1 MDDST
6 GVRKRNVDPEDEQE
20 EADLVLTD
28 SSLPRNDVAESPSP
42 PKDEA
47 PEFMKEALKDLTPR
61 WRNWWVRGWFSLLM
75 IGFFGVLIYFG
86 TFAFMLVV
94 ILCQVKCFHE
104 IITIGH
110 QVYKSYDLPWFRT
123 LSWYFLFCTNYF
135 LYGETLAEH
144 FAASIQKEER
154 LMFLAR
160 YHRLISYMTYLLG
173 FMLFVLSLVKKRY
186 RLQFFMFGWTHV
198 TLLIIVTQSHL
209 LMQNMMEGLVW
220 LILPVSMVICND
232 IMAYMCGFFFGKTP
246 LIKLSPKKTWE
257 GFIGG
262 AFFTIIFGW
271 FFALFLCQFPSL
283 ICPSKISSNF
293 TVDVNCDPMFIFKP
307 KEYNVPLFIRVLLKL
322 IGFDR
327 STISI
332 YPLQFHSLSL
342 SIFSSSIAPFG
353 GFFASGFKR
362 AFKIKDF
369 GDTIPGHG
377 GLMDRFDCQYL
388 MATFVN
394 VYLSTFITVP
404 SPKKLLPLIVA
415 MSPDDQLQLFH
426 QLKDYLDGQGLL

>member
-1 MDDST
+1 MET
-6 GVRKRNVDPEDEQE
+6 NLRKRNLEQE
-20 EADLVLTD
+20 NNTSEQEDHLSD
-28 SSLPRNDVAESPSP
+28 SSIVEPTEPP
-42 PKDEA
+42 KPKDET

-61 WRNWWVRGWFSLLM
+61 WRNWWIRGLFTILM
-75 IGFFGVLIYFG
+75 IGYFGLVIYLG
-86 TFAFMLVV
+86 TFAFMASV
-94 ILCQVKCFHE
+94 ILFQVKCFHE

-123 LSWYFLFCTNYF
+123 LSWYFLICSNYF
-135 LYGETLAEH
+135 FYGETAMEH
-144 FAASIQKEER
+144 FAAFIQSEKHM
-154 LMFLAR
+154 MFLAK
-160 YHRLISYMTYLLG
+160 YHRLISFMLYLVG

-209 LMQNMMEGLVW
+209 LLQNLLEGIIW
-220 LILPVSMVICND
+220 LIVPVSMVICND
-232 IMAYMCGFFFGKTP
+232 IMAYMCGFFFGRTP

-271 FFALFLCQFPSL
+271 LISGFLCQFPTMT
-283 ICPSKISSNF
+283 CPSEISSSF
-293 TVDVNCDPMFIFKP
+293 SVNLDCVPLPTFQQT
-307 KEYNVPLFIRVLLKL
+307 EYQVPLFIRVLLKL
-322 IGFDR
+322 INMDVA
-327 STISI
+327 SVMI
-332 YPLQFHSLSL
+332 YPFQLHSLSL

-394 VYLSTFITVP
+394 VYLHTFIKLPT
-404 SPKKLLPLIVA
+404 PKKLLPMITA
-415 MSPDDQLQLFH
+415 MAAADQIALFND
-426 QLKDYLDGQGLL
+426 LKDYLTNKGILG

>member
-1 MDDST
+1 MADSS
-6 GVRKRNVDPEDEQE
+6 VRKRKVEQPSDKEDL
-20 EADLVLTD
+20 DILTD
-28 SSLPRNDVAESPSP
+28 SSQTQNEPAPATT
-42 PKDEA
+42 KDET
-47 PEFMKEALKDLTPR
+47 PEFMKEALKDLPPK
-61 WRNWWVRGWFSLLM
+61 WKNWWVRGLFTIVMFGFFAILIYIGP
-75 IGFFGVLIYFG
+75 IGFMFS
-86 TFAFMLVV
+86 V

-123 LSWYFLFCTNYF
+123 LSWYFLICSNYF
-135 LYGETLAEH
+135 FYGETLAVH
-144 FAASIQKEER
+144 FSTLIQSEVY
-154 LMFLAR
+154 LTFLAK
-160 YHRLISYMTYLLG
+160 YHRMISYMGYLVG

-209 LMQNMMEGLVW
+209 LIQNMLEGLVW
-220 LILPVSMVICND
+220 LIVPVSMVICND
-232 IMAYMCGFFFGKTP
+232 IMAYICGFFFGRTP

-262 AFFTIIFGW
+262 AIFTVIFGW
-271 FFALFLCQFPSL
+271 FLSGFLSQFPYL
-283 ICPSKISSNF
+283 TCPSDISTSLNID
-293 TVDVNCDPMFIFKP
+293 VDCKPLSIFVLQ
-307 KEYNVPLFIRVLLKL
+307 EYDVPLFIRVLLKM
-322 IGFDR
+322 ISMDR
-327 STISI
+327 ATVNI
-332 YPLQFHSLSL
+332 YPFQLHCLSI

-369 GDTIPGHG
+369 GDIIPGHG

-394 VYLSTFITVP
+394 VYLSTFIKIP
-404 SPKKLLPLIVA
+404 SPQKILPIIAA
-415 MSPDDQLQLFH
+415 MNPKDQLALFED
-426 QLKDYLDGQGLL
+426 LKTYLTNKGLVGKG

>member
-1 MDDST
+1 SVV
-6 GVRKRNVDPEDEQE
+6 GGNASEPPK
-20 EADLVLTD
+20 
-28 SSLPRNDVAESPSP
+28 
-42 PKDEA
+42 PKDET
-47 PEFMKEALKDLTPR
+47 PEFMKDALKDLTPR
-61 WRNWWVRGWFSLLM
+61 WRNWWIRGWFTILM
-75 IGFFGVLIYFG
+75 FGYFALVTYLG
-86 TFAFMLVV
+86 TYAFMTSV
-94 ILCQVKCFHE
+94 ILFQVKCFHE

-123 LSWYFLFCTNYF
+123 LSWYFLLCSNYF
-135 LYGETLAEH
+135 FYGTIAEY
-144 FAASIQKEER
+144 FAAFIQSEDYM
-154 LMFLAR
+154 MFLAR
-160 YHRLISYMTYLLG
+160 YHRLISFMGYLFG
-173 FMLFVLSLVKKRY
+173 FMMFVLSLVKKRY

-209 LMQNMMEGLVW
+209 LLQNMLEGLIW
-220 LILPVSMVICND
+220 LIVPVSMVICND
-232 IMAYMCGFFFGKTP
+232 IMAYMCGFFFGRTP

-271 FFALFLCQFPSL
+271 LISGFLCRFPWMT
-283 ICPSKISSNF
+283 CPSEISSSF
-293 TVDVNCDPMFIFKP
+293 SVNLDCDPLPIFQLT
-307 KEYNVPLFIRVLLKL
+307 EYQVPLFIRVLLKL
-322 IGFDR
+322 VGR
-327 STISI
+327 SSVMI
-332 YPLQFHSLSL
+332 YPFQLHALPL

-394 VYLSTFITVP
+394 VYLHTFIKLPT
-404 SPKKLLPLIVA
+404 PKKLLPLITAMRAPEQVA
-415 MSPDDQLQLFH
+415 LFH
-426 QLKDYLDGQGLL
+426 ELKDYLANK